1 MLKYELKILF
11 KERINKILILIL
23 MIIAITF
30 SCFAICSIKYV
41 DKKGNTDNGF
51 LASRRLTESK
61 SKYTGPLTPEIIQTV
76 ANKQRQITK
85 KYGNKIPEKIYST
98 GPQEYGDI
106 VDLCISILCYNK
118 EFNESELE
126 KLNIKDFNKIYEI
139 RDKNLVHEIKEYG
152 TTHIKALYL
161 EEQYSKISIPFYYE
175 PAESWKTMGL
185 YATTYAMILLIAV
198 SFLSAGIFS
207 REFKLQSNSIFFS
220 TKHGRSRGTITKIAS
235 GIIMTTLLYW
245 TGMLTLSAMSLGIMG
260 FSGAKSPIQIEYSYC
275 VYAYSFIQRYLLIL
289 FAGYIANLLASVL
302 SMLISAKYH
311 SSLLSICFPFIIFIV
326 SPFLERVVPFK
337 QFFQLMPA
345 HLLNVYNDIKLT
357 ILYQFGNLVLLQIPF
372 TILLYLLITVILVP
386 LIYIEFSKY
395 YDK

>member
-11 KERINKILILIL
+11 NQRINKLLILVLI
-23 MIIAITF
+23 IIAITF
-30 SCFAICSIKYV
+30 SCFAIFSIHYV
-41 DKKGNTDNGF
+41 DKKGNTNNGF
-51 LASRRLTESK
+51 FASRRLTESK
-61 SKYTGPLTPEIIQTV
+61 SKYIGPLTPEIIQTV
-76 ANKQRQITK
+76 ANNQRQITE

-106 VDLCISILCYNK
+106 LDLCISILCYNK
-118 EFNESELE
+118 DFDESELE

-139 RDKNLVHEIKEYG
+139 RNSNIVQEIKEYG
-152 TTHIKALYL
+152 TNHMKALYL
-161 EEQYSKISIPFYYE
+161 EEQYSNISIPFYYE

-220 TKHGRSRGTITKIAS
+220 TKHGRSRGTITKIAC
-235 GIIMTTLLYW
+235 GVITTTLIYW
-245 TGMLTLSAMSLGIMG
+245 IGMLILSVVSFGAMG
-260 FSGAKSPIQIEYSYC
+260 FSGAKSQIQIEYGYC
-275 VYAYSFIQRYLLIL
+275 VYAYTFIQRYLLIL
-289 FAGYIANLLASVL
+289 LAGYIANLLASVL
-302 SMLISAKYH
+302 SMLVSAKYH

-326 SPFLERVVPFK
+326 SPFLERLFYFK
-337 QFFQLMPA
+337 EIFYLTPA

-357 ILYQFGNLVLLQIPF
+357 LLYQFGHLVVLQIPF
-372 TILLYLLITVILVP
+372 IIFIYLLVTIILVP